1 MYIKGD
7 LPLGAV
13 ELRITRQSPKPRG
26 NDAMKTAR
34 MLALSAV
41 AFAASISASWA
52 GPCSGEID
60 AMVARINAALEAR
73 AGAGSTAKE
82 QAVAAGRH
90 VQPTPRSLATAEEKL
105 GEMSP
110 ETIELVKQAMARAI
124 AADSA
129 GDNAACKQALAE
141 VQRAI
146 GP

>member
-1 MYIKGD
+1 
-7 LPLGAV
+7 
-13 ELRITRQSPKPRG
+13 
-26 NDAMKTAR
+26 MKIAR

-41 AFAASISASWA
+41 AFIASISASWA

-60 AMVARINAALEAR
+60 AMVARINAALASR

-82 QAVAAGRH
+82 QAVVAGRH
-90 VQPTPRSLATAEEKL
+90 VQPTPRSLAAGEEKL
-105 GEMSP
+105 GEISQ
-110 ETIELVKQAMARAI
+110 ETIELVKQAMARAR